1 MVMENAILIFVSLC
15 CITIAAF
22 LIECLGRWVNHQRH
36 VLRKKLRQR
45 YVVKQPKRFFH
56 WSETLSLIEI
66 KRHLRLLDGR
76 HILEELEGV
85 LLPR

>member
-22 LIECLGRWVNHQRH
+22 AIECLGHWVNHQRH
-36 VLRKKLRQR
+36 ILRKTLRER
-45 YVVKQPKRFFH
+45 YVIKQPKRFLQ
-56 WSETLSLIEI
+56 WSEKLSLVEI
-66 KRHLRLLDGR
+66 KRHLRLLDGK
-76 HILEELEGV
+76 HILEELEDI

>member
-15 CITIAAF
+15 CITVAAF
-22 LIECLGRWVNHQRH
+22 AIECLGRWVNHQRH

-56 WSETLSLIEI
+56 WSETLSLVEI

>member
-45 YVVKQPKRFFH
+45 YVVQQSKRFFH